1 MAVKQYLF
9 RLYHKP
15 ITEEFRNWSDVLQED
30 IQLTLNQF
38 EIAYTDYPCSLP
50 ETTVDL
56 SHQASMLA
64 YCDALLTIQD
74 EVWMIVVWQ
83 LSDEHGADHT
93 TPVIVLHPYLHP
105 NLAPYRVDGSDTTQ
119 YFPSFDY
126 AGEFDP
132 GPDGT
137 GQGTGMGY
145 PSYYLYDLSYGPNNN
160 WQFPDPWTV
169 AVIARDVERGRYQQQ
184 MFKRA
189 IGVEDKFFSKERNY
203 VLNMDGSLAKT
214 RFPLWS
220 AAMESLPNGHSG
232 YSVNRDGK
240 LIGQPKALT
249 RRVLNGVSNLAQ
261 QRRMFIRRDWAVS
274 AVAREW
280 YITQKKFMA
289 WFWFN
294 DQWGYQTP
302 EFGGN
307 YHLPDG
313 RDLTLTTTVVPFDY
327 LQRNLAWL
335 IDFLNLVNVAQG
347 DTGLTLALPGLTAAE
362 LENEYTA
369 ILNKLRGPDGVVSRY
384 SLATLTPHV
393 ETFRHAVDLT
403 AHIIEQIIQF
413 RSDLQNYS
421 VLPPGNTTQERL
433 EHDGIYTTILNNFA
447 LTWPSLV
454 AEFYSVF
461 CLLCTWHLTWNVS
474 EKTRGSGADD
484 VLRNKSY
491 PYVQKWQR
499 HYLRVQKFN
508 IRQPPNMNYFLSTAR
523 PHFVPFRT
531 WEVALFDTG
540 YDYAAMELE
549 RQMFGE
555 QQAQIAAEREQQRM
569 QQQSDRE
576 AAAAD
581 YLARTRADRLAR
593 TLPNPDDVWDYRNNL
608 SLEWWKQKSQ
618 EQLNLEFA
626 LRAIDVPNELFSP
639 LGVGLGLV
647 RNYIPAFSDQTD
659 AAGFNARIIPAGS
672 PISALGEPIVL
683 VLITTVL
690 GGVNSKTPFQIVGD
704 VAGIAADYLGT
715 NDETYS
721 PRQFWPA
728 QSWTW

>member
-1 MAVKQYLF
+1 MAVEQYLF

-15 ITEEFRNWSDVLQED
+15 ITEEFRDWSDVLEFN

-93 TPVIVLHPYLHP
+93 TPVIVLHPYLDP
-105 NLAPYRVDGSDTTQ
+105 NLAPQRVDGGDITQ

-126 AGEFDP
+126 EGQFNPD
-132 GPDGT
+132 PDGT
-137 GQGTGMGY
+137 GQGTGSGY
-145 PSYYLYDLSYGPNNN
+145 PSYSLYDPTHTPNNN
-160 WQFPDPWTV
+160 LQFPDPWTV
-169 AVIARDVERGRYQQQ
+169 ATIARDVERGRYQQQ

-189 IGVEDKFFSKERNY
+189 IAVEDKFLSTDRNY
-203 VLNMDGSLAKT
+203 VLNMRGSLAKT

-240 LIGQPKALT
+240 LVGQAQALT

-261 QRRMFIRRDWAVS
+261 QRRMFIRREWAVS
-274 AVAREW
+274 TVAREW
-280 YITQKKFMA
+280 HITQKKFLA

-294 DQWGYQTP
+294 DQWGYQMP
-302 EFGGN
+302 ELSRNFT
-307 YHLPDG
+307 LPDG
-313 RDLTLTTTVVPFDY
+313 TTVAITSTVVPIYY
-327 LQRNLAWL
+327 LQQNLAWL

-347 DTGLTLALPGLTAAE
+347 DTGLALALPGLTGAE
-362 LENEYTA
+362 LQDEYSA
-369 ILNKLRGPDGVVSRY
+369 ILAKLRGPDGVVSRY
-384 SLATLTPHV
+384 SLAAITAHV
-393 ETFRHAVDLT
+393 GTFRHAVDLT
-403 AHIIEQIIQF
+403 THIMQRIVQF
-413 RSDLQNYS
+413 RSDLQNYEAS
-421 VLPPGNTTQERL
+421 PSGGTEQEQFERAN
-433 EHDGIYTTILNNFA
+433 IYATILNDLA
-447 LTWPSLV
+447 LDWPGLV
-454 AEFYSVF
+454 AEFYSIF
-461 CLLCTWHLTWNVS
+461 CLLCTWQLTWNAS

-491 PYVQKWQR
+491 PYVEK
-499 HYLRVQKFN
+499 HLRRFLSTGRRD
-508 IRQPPNMNYFLSTAR
+508 IEQPPDMNYFLSTER

-531 WEVALFDTG
+531 WDMFLYTTG
-540 YDYAAMELE
+540 YDAGSLDFVLQGILE
-549 RQMFGE
+549 RA
-555 QQAQIAAEREQQRM
+555 QQQRDQAEMLRQQREQARA
-569 QQQSDRE
+569 

-593 TLPNPDDVWDYRNNL
+593 TLPNPDDVWDYRNYT
-608 SLEWWKQKSQ
+608 SLNWWKEKGQ
-618 EQLNLEFA
+618 EPLNLEFT
-626 LRAIDVPNELFSP
+626 LRSLDVPNELFSA
-639 LGVGLGLV
+639 LGIGLGFV

-659 AAGFNARIIPAGS
+659 AAGFNESIIPAGS
-672 PISALGEPIVL
+672 PVSALALPGA
-683 VLITTVL
+683 LILIRTVI
-690 GGVNSKTPFQIVGD
+690 GGVSSNTPYQLIGD
-704 VAGIAADYLGT
+704 GAGLAADYLGT

-728 QSWTW
+728 GSLW